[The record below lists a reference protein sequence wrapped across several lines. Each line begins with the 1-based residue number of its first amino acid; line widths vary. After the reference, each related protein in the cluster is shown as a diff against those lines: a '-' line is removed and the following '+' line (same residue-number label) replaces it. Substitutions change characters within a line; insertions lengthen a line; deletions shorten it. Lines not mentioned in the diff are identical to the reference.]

1 VNDFEPAVTESAQSI
16 GVTAIL
22 LAVMMIVSLSPRTTG
37 QALLRKK
44 IDGVAKVFGNAEL
57 GITFPLLLAAPY
69 VVTATFRS
77 VVLSAAKG
85 TRVFSAFCLRLRAGY
100 VSVLILRLL
109 PGLIKKFLR
118 PFSGLA
124 GTP

>member
-37 QALLRKK
+37 QTRLRKK
-44 IDGVAKVFGNAEL
+44 IDGVAEVFGNAEL

-69 VVTATFRS
+69 VVTTTFRS
-77 VVLSAAKG
+77 VVLSVAKG
-85 TRVFSAFCLRLRAGY
+85 PESFQPSA
-100 VSVLILRLL
+100 
-109 PGLIKKFLR
+109 
-118 PFSGLA
+118 
-124 GTP
+124 